1 MQRIFN
7 ITLIALS
14 TTLMV
19 SCGSSNTSKKPVDA
33 KKEELAK
40 LKQDEEA
47 INKKIT
53 SLEAEIAKLDPASVK
68 AEKPKLVGIT
78 SLAPTPF
85 THYVDL
91 QGKVDADNI
100 SYVAP
105 RGTPGVVR
113 AIYVKKGDAV
123 RKGQLLL
130 KLDDAVIKQQLANA
144 QTQLTFAK
152 DLYQRR
158 KNLWDEKIGAEV
170 DLINA
175 KNNVDQAENQIKL
188 LNEQLGFTNVY
199 ADMNGIMDEVN
210 VRVGETFAGMAGN
223 SPQLKLVN
231 TSTLKA
237 VVQVPE
243 AYQAN
248 VKIGSPVRISLPEV
262 NNKVVMGKVHVAGR
276 LIDPDT
282 RTFYIEVQ
290 LPSDKDLRPNQIAL
304 AQIQDY
310 STPNVIT
317 IPINTLQTD
326 DKGKYVLVATQD
338 KGKLVAKK
346 RPITIGQT
354 YGDKVE
360 IKTGLQQGDQLITEG
375 FQSLYDGQLITTS

>member
-19 SCGSSNTSKKPVDA
+19 SCGSSDTSKKPVDI

-40 LKQDEEA
+40 LKQDQEA
-47 INKKIT
+47 LNKKIT
-53 SLEAEIAKLDPASVK
+53 SLEADIAKLDPSSVK
-68 AEKPKLVGIT
+68 AEKPKLVGVS
-78 SLAPTPF
+78 SLAPVPF

-105 RGTPGVVR
+105 RGGPGVVR
-113 AIYVKKGDAV
+113 AIYVKKGDV
-123 RKGQLLL
+123 VKKGQLLL
-130 KLDDAVIKQQLANA
+130 KLDDAVVKQNIATY
-144 QTQLTFAK
+144 QTQLAYNK
-152 DLYQRR
+152 DIYQRR
-158 KNLWDEKIGAEV
+158 KNLWDQKIGAEV
-170 DLINA
+170 EVINA
-175 KNNVDQAENQIKL
+175 KNQVDITENQIKVL
-188 LNEQLGFTNVY
+188 QEQLGFTNVY

-210 VRVGETFAGMAGN
+210 VRVGETFAGMAGT
-223 SPQLKLVN
+223 SPQLRLVN
-231 TSTLKA
+231 TSALKA

-243 AYQAN
+243 SYQSN
-248 VKIGSPVRISLPEV
+248 VKVGSPVRITLPEV
-262 NNKVVMGKVHVAGR
+262 NNKVIMGKVHVAGR

-290 LPSDKDLRPNQIAL
+290 LPTDKDLRPNQIAL

-310 STPNVIT
+310 STPSVIT

-346 RPITIGQT
+346 RPISIGQT

-360 IKTGLQQGDQLITEG
+360 IKSGLQQGDQLITEG

>member
-1 MQRIFN
+1 MQKI
-7 ITLIALS
+7 LS
-14 TTLMV
+14 LVVISASLTV
-19 SCGSSNTSKKPVDA
+19 ISCGSSDTSKKPVDA

-40 LKQDEEA
+40 LKQDQEA
-47 INKKIT
+47 LNKKIT
-53 SLEAEIAKLDPASVK
+53 TLEADIAKLDPSSVK
-68 AEKPKLVGIT
+68 AEKAKLVSVT
-78 SLAPTPF
+78 PLAPVPF

-105 RGTPGVVR
+105 RGGPGAVR
-113 AIYVKKGDAV
+113 AVYVKKGDAV
-123 RKGQLLL
+123 KKGQLLL
-130 KLDDAVIKQQLANA
+130 KLDDAIAKQNIATA

-158 KNLWDEKIGAEV
+158 KNLWDQKIGAEV
-170 DLINA
+170 DLIAA
-175 KNNVDQAENQIKL
+175 KNTVDQLENQIKIL
-188 LNEQLGFTNVY
+188 QEQLAFTNVY
-199 ADMNGIMDEVN
+199 ADMNGVMDEVN

-223 SPQLKLVN
+223 SPQLRLVN

-243 AYQAN
+243 AYQSN
-248 VKIGSPVRISLPEV
+248 VKVGSPVRITLPEV
-262 NNKVVMGKVHVAGR
+262 SNKVVMGKVHVAGR

-290 LPSDKDLRPNQIAL
+290 LPADKDLRPNQIAL

-326 DKGKYVLVATQD
+326 DKGKYVLVATQE

-346 RPITIGQT
+346 RTITIGQT

-360 IKTGLQQGDQLITEG
+360 IKSGLQQGDQLITDG

>member
-1 MQRIFN
+1 MQRILN
-7 ITLIALS
+7 ITLIALG

-19 SCGSSNTSKKPVDA
+19 SCGSSDTSKKPVDI

-40 LKQDEEA
+40 LKQDQEA
-47 INKKIT
+47 LNKKIT
-53 SLEAEIAKLDPASVK
+53 SLEADIAKLDPSSVK
-68 AEKPKLVGIT
+68 AEKAKLVSVT
-78 SLAPTPF
+78 ALAPVPF

-105 RGTPGVVR
+105 RGGPGVVR
-113 AIYVKKGDAV
+113 ALYVKKGDAV
-123 RKGQLLL
+123 KKGQLLL
-130 KLDDAVIKQQLANA
+130 KLDDAVVKQQLANA

-158 KNLWDEKIGAEV
+158 KNLWDQKIGAEV

-175 KNNVDQAENQIKL
+175 KNNVDQVENQIKL
-188 LNEQLGFTNVY
+188 LQEQLGFTNVY
-199 ADMNGIMDEVN
+199 ADMNGVMDEVN
-210 VRVGETFAGMAGN
+210 VRVGETFTGMAGTA
-223 SPQLKLVN
+223 PQLRLVN
-231 TSTLKA
+231 TSALKA

-243 AYQAN
+243 SYQAN
-248 VKIGSPVRISLPEV
+248 VKVGSPVRITLPEV
-262 NNKVVMGKVHVAGR
+262 NNKVIMGKVHVAGR

-290 LPSDKDLRPNQIAL
+290 LPNDKDLRPNQIAL

-310 STPNVIT
+310 STPSVIT

-346 RPITIGQT
+346 RPISIGQT

-360 IKTGLQQGDQLITEG
+360 IKGGLQQGDQLITEG

>member
-1 MQRIFN
+1 MQKIFS
-7 ITLIALS
+7 LILIGASL
-14 TTLMV
+14 TVV

-40 LKQDEEA
+40 LKQDQEA
-47 INKKIT
+47 LGKKIT
-53 SLEAEIAKLDPASVK
+53 SLEDEIAKLDPASVK

-78 SLAPTPF
+78 SLAPVPF

-105 RGTPGVVR
+105 RGNPGVVR
-113 AIYVKKGDAV
+113 AIYVKKGDV
-123 RKGQLLL
+123 VKKGQLLL
-130 KLDDAVIKQQLANA
+130 KMDDVIAKQNIASA
-144 QTQLTFAK
+144 ETQLSYLK
-152 DLYQRR
+152 DIYQRR
-158 KNLWDEKIGAEV
+158 KNLWDQKIGAEV
-170 DLINA
+170 DLIQA
-175 KNNVDQAENQIKL
+175 KNNVDQWENNIKVL
-188 LNEQLGFTNVY
+188 QEQLAFTNVY
-199 ADMNGIMDEVN
+199 ADMNGVMDEVN
-210 VRVGETFAGMAGN
+210 VRVGETFAGMAGT
-223 SPQLKLVN
+223 SPQLRLVN

-243 AYQAN
+243 AYQSN
-248 VKIGSPVRISLPEV
+248 VKVGSPVRLTLPEV
-262 NNKVVMGKVHVAGR
+262 NNKVISGKVHIAGKT
-276 LIDPDT
+276 IDPST

-290 LPSDKDLRPNQIAL
+290 LPTDKDLRPNQVAL

-346 RPITIGQT
+346 RAITIGQT

-360 IKTGLQQGDQLITEG
+360 IKTGLQQGDQLITDG

>member
-1 MQRIFN
+1 MQKILSLV
-7 ITLIALS
+7 LISASL
-14 TTLMV
+14 TVV

-40 LKQDEEA
+40 LRQDQEALGKQ
-47 INKKIT
+47 IT
-53 SLEAEIAKLDPASVK
+53 TLEAEIAKLDPSSVK

-78 SLAPTPF
+78 PLAPTPF

-105 RGTPGVVR
+105 RGGPGLVKAV
-113 AIYVKKGDAV
+113 YVKKGDAV
-123 RKGQLLL
+123 KKGQLLL
-130 KLDDAVIKQQLANA
+130 KLDDAIQKQNIASA
-144 QTQLTFAK
+144 QTQLSFAK

-158 KNLWDEKIGAEV
+158 KNLWDQKIGAEV
-170 DLINA
+170 DLIAA
-175 KNNVDQAENQIKL
+175 KNNVDQLENQIKL
-188 LNEQLGFTNVY
+188 LQEQLAFTNVY
-199 ADMNGIMDEVN
+199 ADMNGTMDEVN
-210 VRVGETFAGMAGN
+210 VRVGETFIGA
-223 SPQLKLVN
+223 PQLKLVN

-243 AYQAN
+243 AYQSN
-248 VKIGSPVRISLPEV
+248 VKIGSPVKITLPEV
-262 NNKVVMGKVHVAGR
+262 NNKVINGKVHIAGKT
-276 LIDPDT
+276 IDPSS

-326 DKGKYVLVATQD
+326 DKGKYVLVAAQD

-346 RPITIGQT
+346 RAITIGQT

-360 IKTGLQQGDQLITEG
+360 IKSGLEQGDQLITDG

>member
-1 MQRIFN
+1 MQK
-7 ITLIALS
+7 TLSLILISASL
-14 TTLMV
+14 TV
-19 SCGSSNTSKKPVDA
+19 ISCGSSNTSKKPVDI

-40 LKQDEEA
+40 LKEDQES

-78 SLAPTPF
+78 PLAPTPF

-105 RGTPGVVR
+105 RGTPGSVR

-123 RKGQLLL
+123 KRGQLLL
-130 KLDDAVIKQQLANA
+130 KLDDAVLKQQLANA

-158 KNLWDEKIGAEV
+158 KNLWDQKIGAEI

-199 ADMNGIMDEVN
+199 ADMNGVMDEVN
-210 VRVGETFAGMAGN
+210 VRVGETFAGMAGTM
-223 SPQLKLVN
+223 PQLKLVN

-248 VKIGSPVRISLPEV
+248 VKIGSPVRITLPEV
-262 NNKVVMGKVHVAGR
+262 NNKVIMGKVHVAGR

-346 RPITIGQT
+346 RVITIGQT

-360 IKTGLQQGDQLITEG
+360 IKSGLQQGDQLITDG

>member
-14 TTLMV
+14 TTLMI
-19 SCGSSNTSKKPVDA
+19 SCGSSNTSKKPVDL

-40 LKQDEEA
+40 LKQDQEGL
-47 INKKIT
+47 NKQIAT
-53 SLEAEIAKLDPASVK
+53 LEAEIAKLDPASVK
-68 AEKPKLVGIT
+68 AEKAKLVSIT
-78 SLAPTPF
+78 PLAPTPF

-105 RGTPGVVR
+105 RGGPGVVR
-113 AIYVKKGDAV
+113 ALYVKKGDAV
-123 RKGQLLL
+123 KKGQLLL
-130 KLDDAVIKQQLANA
+130 KLDDAVVKQQLANA
-144 QTQLTFAK
+144 QTQLTYAK

-158 KNLWDEKIGAEV
+158 KNLWDQKIGAEV

-175 KNNVDQAENQIKL
+175 KNNVDQAENQIKI

-199 ADMNGIMDEVN
+199 ADMNGVMDEVN
-210 VRVGETFAGMAGN
+210 VRVGETFTGMAGTA
-223 SPQLKLVN
+223 PQLRLVN

-237 VVQVPE
+237 VVQIPE
-243 AYQAN
+243 AYQEN
-248 VKIGSPVRISLPEV
+248 VKVGSPVRITLPEL
-262 NNKVVMGKVHVAGR
+262 NNKVINGKVHVAGR
-276 LIDPDT
+276 TIDPST
-282 RTFYIEVQ
+282 RTFYVEVQ
-290 LPSDKDLRPNQIAL
+290 LPADRELRPNQIAL

-346 RPITIGQT
+346 RAISIGQT

-360 IKTGLQQGDQLITEG
+360 IKSGLQQGDQLITDG